1 MKTPKT
7 DRESVINRNDS
18 VCISM
23 CKKDRDV
30 IDQKAAECGL
40 SRSSYLRM
48 IIKKHI
54 AEN

>member
-1 MKTPKT
+1 MKMPKV

>member
-1 MKTPKT
+1 MKKAKI
-7 DRESVINRNDS
+7 DRQSVINRNDS

-23 CKKDRDV
+23 CKHDRDL
-30 IDQKAAECGL
+30 IDKKAEECGL

-48 IIKKHI
+48 IIKKYI

>member
-7 DRESVINRNDS
+7 DRESVINRHDS

-48 IIKKHI
+48 IIKKYI
-54 AEN
+54 AAN

>member
-1 MKTPKT
+1 MKMAKI

-23 CKKDRDV
+23 CKHDRDL
-30 IDQKAAECGL
+30 IDKKAAECGL

>member
-1 MKTPKT
+1 MKTAKI

-18 VCISM
+18 VCIAM

-30 IDQKAAECGL
+30 IDKKAEECGL

-48 IIKKHI
+48 IIKKYI

>member
-1 MKTPKT
+1 MKIAKA
-7 DRESVINRNDS
+7 DRDTVINRNDS

-23 CKKDRDV
+23 CKRDRDL
-30 IDQKAAECGL
+30 IDKKAEECGL

>member
-1 MKTPKT
+1 MKKPKT

>member
-1 MKTPKT
+1 MKIAKA
-7 DRESVINRNDS
+7 DRDAVINRNDS

-23 CKKDRDV
+23 CKRDRDL
-30 IDQKAAECGL
+30 IDKKAEECGL

-54 AEN
+54 SEN